1 MLCSYLTAA
10 TVVMAE
16 PAVAAVTVGPVGLAV
31 THLRVGR
38 AARVLTGTVVPAG
51 LVGRP
56 VTGAAVA
63 AATWLSRMVTV
74 GPAAMVVTQAPV
86 GRVAPAAPAP
96 PRV

>member
-38 AARVLTGTVVPAG
+38 AARVLAGTVVPAG
-51 LVGRP
+51 
-56 VTGAAVA
+56 
-63 AATWLSRMVTV
+63 
-74 GPAAMVVTQAPV
+74 
-86 GRVAPAAPAP
+86 
-96 PRV
+96 